1 MVYVITFLEGLISF
15 ISPCMLPMLPLYLSY
30 FAGAVEGG
38 EKRVQAKTD
47 DFAGMAEGTVGIG
60 AAEGISRVEESA
72 ETGGVKETVVE
83 GKETV
88 VEAKETVVGGKETVV
103 EAKETVVGGK
113 ETVVEGKEKVIGGKE
128 TVVEAKET
136 VVGGKETV
144 GSATVGAA
152 QESTRA
158 LPGAIAF
165 VLGFTLVFC
174 IMGLFAGTVGK
185 LLMRH
190 QTLVNWITGC
200 IVIFLGLV
208 FLDLIPLPFLKG
220 IRMRWEITGIFSAFL
235 FGMVFS
241 VSLTPC
247 IGAFLGSALM
257 LASTAGSS
265 LKGLTLLLLYSMG
278 LGIPFVVSAVLV
290 GQLQNAFS
298 FIKRHYRV
306 VNIISGGFLILVG
319 VMMATGQL
327 NRLLAILSI

>member
-88 VEAKETVVGGKETVV
+88 VEAKETVV
-103 EAKETVVGGK
+103 
-113 ETVVEGKEKVIGGKE
+113 GGKE